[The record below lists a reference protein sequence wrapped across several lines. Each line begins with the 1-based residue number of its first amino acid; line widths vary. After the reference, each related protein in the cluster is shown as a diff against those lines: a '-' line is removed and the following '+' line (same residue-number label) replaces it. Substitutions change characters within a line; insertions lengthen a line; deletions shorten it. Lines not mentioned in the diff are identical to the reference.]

1 MKRPSFQFYPADW
14 RKDAALQSCSL
25 QAQGLWIN
33 IMCIAH
39 ECDPYG
45 YLVVNCK
52 PMNPAQIGRLVGVSQ
67 KEAMALLAELEDA
80 GVLSVDDNGAIFSRR
95 MVRDEEIR
103 NARAAGGKDGAE
115 HGKKGAEHGKKGGR
129 PKKQT
134 GDKNPP
140 SYDEETGDKKP
151 PLEPPP
157 SSSSSSSTSVNP
169 TVVERVGNSTSVA
182 RAQISPG
189 EISPSAQVCLGLKS
203 MGYSDTNPHDFELS
217 ALLQEG
223 MTPDEILAVGSEFKG
238 QGKRFRYLLKTAAG
252 RRRDAANIQPLPSAR
267 HNAGKPITTG
277 DERAYASAVLTGK
290 VPATTTIEEFIDRRR
305 SPDMGTSILI
315 EGESKHVA

>member
-25 QAQGLWIN
+25 EAQGLWIN

-45 YLVVNCK
+45 YLVVNGR

-67 KEAMALLAELEDA
+67 KDASALITELQDA
-80 GVLSVDDNGAIFSRR
+80 GVLSIAEDGAIFSRR
-95 MVRDEEIR
+95 MVRDEAVR

-115 HGKKGAEHGKKGGR
+115 HGKKGAEFGKKGGR
-129 PKKQT
+129 PKKET

-140 SYDEETGDKKP
+140 FPSEETGDKKP

-157 SSSSSSSTSVNP
+157 SSSSSSSYVNHLSVASDI
-169 TVVERVGNSTSVA
+169 STSTGVA
-182 RAQISPG
+182 RAPTTDSQEVSPT
-189 EISPSAQVCLGLKS
+189 AAVCIGLKA

-217 ALLQEG
+217 ALLQAG
-223 MTPDEILAVGSEFKG
+223 MTPDEIIAVGQEFRG
-238 QGKRFRYLLKTAAG
+238 QGKRFRYVLKTAEG
-252 RRRDAANIQPLPSAR
+252 RRRDAANVQPLPAAQQQQR
-267 HNAGKPITTG
+267 RTIA
-277 DERAYASAVLTGK
+277 DEREAVSIALTGRK
-290 VPATTTIEEFIDRRR
+290 PNNDRPIANDERDITGEATR
-305 SPDMGTSILI
+305 
-315 EGESKHVA
+315 VA